1 MEDELVDVLRRLDTG
16 LREIVRVLERIA
28 VAVEGLRKQ

>member
-28 VAVEGLRKQ
+28 VAVEELRKE

>member
-28 VAVEGLRKQ
+28 VAVEELRKQ